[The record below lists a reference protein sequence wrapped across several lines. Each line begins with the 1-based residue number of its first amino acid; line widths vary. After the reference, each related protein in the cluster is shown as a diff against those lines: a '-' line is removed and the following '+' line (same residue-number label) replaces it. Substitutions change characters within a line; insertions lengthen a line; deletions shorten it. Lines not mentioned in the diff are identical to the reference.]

1 MNVRELALKA
11 YTRITEEGGYSNIVL
26 NDIIGENSLDP
37 SDRGLLTEI
46 VYGTI
51 SKRLTIEFYIKPY
64 IRKKIRRWQKSLLY
78 LSVYQIIWLERVP
91 NYAVINEAVDIAKSI
106 GGPGHANVING
117 ILRNFERNPLR
128 DISSVKKDISR
139 LSIETSIPQWILKQ
153 WEKHHGLNGAAETA
167 RALCNHP
174 DMYIRTNTS
183 RISRT
188 ELLEKL
194 QIDGQDAE
202 ESGLHAD
209 AIRVRG
215 GDILRS
221 PLYREGY
228 FSIQDLSSMLVNTAL
243 EPEPDDTVL
252 DACSAPGGKGLHALE
267 KMPGGHVDMSDIHE
281 HKVPLI
287 KAQAKRLGLTN
298 FSAFPGDAASH
309 DYPGMYDR
317 IIVDAPCSGLGVI
330 RRKPEIRYERTEQDI
345 EPLVE
350 LQLEILN
357 HVKNYLK
364 PGGILVYSTCTIHQ
378 MENENVAFTF
388 KKQNEDM
395 EFDPFTIDALGFE
408 GPFRQI
414 LPQEAG
420 TDGFFIARFR
430 KKEK

>member
-1 MNVRELALKA
+1 MS
-11 YTRITEEGGYSNIVL
+11 TST
-26 NDIIGENSLDP
+26 
-37 SDRGLLTEI
+37 SDRTILTEI
-46 VYGTI
+46 FYGTI
-51 SKRLTIEFYIKPY
+51 SKRLTIEFYIRPY
-64 IRKKIRRWQKSLLY
+64 NKKKIRSWQKSLLY

-91 NYAVINEAVDIAKSI
+91 NYAVINEAVDIANSI

-243 EPEPDDTVL
+243 EPEPDDAVL

-267 KMPGGHVDMSDIHE
+267 KMPEARNDLS
-281 HKVPLI
+281 
-287 KAQAKRLGLTN
+287 
-298 FSAFPGDAASH
+298 
-309 DYPGMYDR
+309 
-317 IIVDAPCSGLGVI
+317 
-330 RRKPEIRYERTEQDI
+330 ER
-345 EPLVE
+345 
-350 LQLEILN
+350 
-357 HVKNYLK
+357 
-364 PGGILVYSTCTIHQ
+364 HQ
-378 MENENVAFTF
+378 
-388 KKQNEDM
+388 
-395 EFDPFTIDALGFE
+395 P
-408 GPFRQI
+408 
-414 LPQEAG
+414 
-420 TDGFFIARFR
+420 
-430 KKEK
+430 